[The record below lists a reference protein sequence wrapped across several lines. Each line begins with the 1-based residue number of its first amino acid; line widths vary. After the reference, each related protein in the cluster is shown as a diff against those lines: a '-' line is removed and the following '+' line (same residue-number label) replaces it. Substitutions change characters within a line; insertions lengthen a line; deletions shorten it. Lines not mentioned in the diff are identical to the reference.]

1 MHAILKGHKMDY
13 VDEQQAREETDG
25 FEYNPNIAIQQAQR
39 IQSNTRKFGDGVV
52 TDDQVKDEMQYSY
65 ASCTEIK
72 MCGE

>member
-1 MHAILKGHKMDY
+1 MDY

-52 TDDQVKDEMQYSY
+52 TEDQVKSEMKYTY
-65 ASCTEIK
+65 ANCTEIIVK
-72 MCGE
+72 